1 MIEQASERGSQVF
14 ARGIVNGVMVQASR
28 ASGGGRPVLA
38 LPGVEADVVVVAA
51 GGEEGRAPKVEE
63 QVEAQVVAI
72 EADSTLQVG
81 DFEVDVSDARLGRDG
96 CVSHG

>member
-1 MIEQASERGSQVF
+1 MIEQAFERYGQVF
-14 ARGIVNGVMVQASR
+14 ARRVVDGEVVQPSR
-28 ASGGGRPVLA
+28 TGGRGLPVLT

-51 GGEEGRAPKVEE
+51 SGEKGCAPHVEE

-72 EADSTLQVG
+72 EADRALQVG
-81 DFEVDVSDARLGRDG
+81 DFEVDVSDTGLGWDG